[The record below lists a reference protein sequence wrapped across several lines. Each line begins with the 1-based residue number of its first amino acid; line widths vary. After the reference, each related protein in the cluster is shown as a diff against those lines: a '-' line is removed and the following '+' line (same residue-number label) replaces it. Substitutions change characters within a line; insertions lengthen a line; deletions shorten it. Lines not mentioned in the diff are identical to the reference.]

1 MKQRTILVAALVL
14 AAGLS
19 FTSCSKDELDTNNQ
33 VSVQYGTPK
42 HVTMQAEL
50 KMPVLDK
57 TIMDATTTSADFG
70 KVIWESGDN
79 ISVNNATM
87 DLTEIKA
94 DDNTHAL
101 FEGTVAPAT
110 NIESGKDVYRSV
122 YPASIV
128 TNWSYTNKIQ
138 ISIPATQTR
147 TVGDLTYNNAYMAAY
162 TATTSGASNFVLE
175 YKNLCTMLK
184 LQLKAAGTATG
195 EDLKVSKIRFAST
208 RGLSGEFDVTFSG
221 GVPSLT
227 PVSPSPANIIEL
239 DYSSTPITLSTAD
252 YTEVLVMLP
261 ATVVNEGFVM
271 QIWNGDGSK
280 RIEKTKA
287 NTNLPASQ
295 ILTASIEEEFV
306 DWGRTYSVSSSQ
318 KVYFAHGNLKYK
330 LAGTDAG
337 AWRFFDQ
344 QYGMCTE
351 QEVENTLSQ
360 NNPSYSTRPDFVNV
374 SQSGTDITPI
384 LARAND
390 IHALNQWTDHFNFG
404 NTGYAAG
411 SMFYQPW
418 HTFYGLVTNAGENK
432 INVDNGYGYGPM
444 SSGAAQNLTGTNS
457 DWGVAHRTELNGSLT
472 PVPGDWRT
480 QTGEW
485 RTPTQSEWLYVIEGA
500 KRLDGIDDK
509 YKCGLARIEVSAGN
523 YVNGL
528 MMIPDK
534 WHWFLMPEGLPFTPF
549 IPGDHTTSD
558 FADNTYTLAQ
568 WNTLDE
574 YGAVF
579 LPAGGTR
586 IDFLMDYGK
595 GGFYQSSSI
604 ATPVYATDINEW
616 HHVNQRGF
624 SMHFYSATSNSQTA
638 AGYAHGVAG
647 VWGPYAQG
655 KSYIG
660 AFNKIDGHNVR
671 LVRNTTDD

>member
-208 RGLSGEFDVTFSG
+208 RGLSGEFDVTFNG

-287 NTNLPASQ
+287 NTTLPASQ
-295 ILTASIEEEFV
+295 ILTAPIDEEFV

-351 QEVENTLSQ
+351 QEVKNTLLCNDNLTQSGQ
-360 NNPSYSTRPDFVNV
+360 PWFVNV
-374 SQSGTDITPI
+374 PQDGDASYLPTIN
-384 LARAND
+384 ARLDA
-390 IHALNQWTDHFNFG
+390 IHALDQWTDHFNFG
-404 NTGYAAG
+404 CTGYAAG

-418 HTFYGLVTNAGENK
+418 HTFYGQLQAGGL
-432 INVDNGYGYGPM
+432 NVYTGYGYGPM
-444 SSGAAQNLTGTNS
+444 SGSTAQHLAGTNS
-457 DWGVAHRTELNGSLT
+457 DWGVAHRTTLNNSLT
-472 PVPGDWRT
+472 PSGNDWRT
-480 QTGEW
+480 HRGEW
-485 RTPTQSEWLYVIEGA
+485 RTPTQSEWLYVIQGA
-500 KRLDGIDDK
+500 KRLDNIAVAFK
-509 YKCGLARIEVSAGN
+509 YGLARIEVSAGN

-534 WHWFLMPEGLPFTPF
+534 WHWFLMPEAMHFKPFEA
-549 IPGDHTTSD
+549 GASAVNE
-558 FADNTYTLAQ
+558 FADNTYTLAE
-568 WNTLDE
+568 WDVLDE

-586 IDFLMDYGK
+586 IAFLMDYGK
-595 GGFYQSSSI
+595 GGFYQS
-604 ATPVYATDINEW
+604 ATAALNPVSNGNGWNTSAPQ
-616 HHVNQRGF
+616 QRGF
-624 SMHFYSATSNSQTA
+624 SMHFYSADANS
-638 AGYAHGVAG
+638 AGAWGYPNGIAG
-647 VWGPYAQG
+647 VWGPQEG
-655 KSYIG
+655 TYIG